1 MPARR
6 RSTVASWEFNASG
19 PIKAEIKLPAG
30 QVKVTATPA
39 QTVTV
44 SLLPE
49 RAAGSRAAEKLIA
62 DTEVSFDGGTLTVEV
77 PDQVHLR
84 GDASLDLAVEL
95 PEGSSVAV
103 RTASADVSCTGE
115 LGSLQG
121 HTASGDVTAD
131 RVGDAGLNTASGDV
145 RLREVTGDTLLQTAS
160 GDAVIHR
167 TGGDITAKTASGDLI
182 IGHAARSVRAQA
194 ASGDVEIDR
203 VVTGTVDVT
212 SVSGDVSV
220 GVAPGVGVYLDL
232 SSLSGRVRSDLD
244 ADEQGGS
251 GGEPGLTLRCNSV
264 SGDIK
269 ITRFDPDR

>member
-1 MPARR
+1 M
-6 RSTVASWEFNASG
+6 ASWEFSADG
-19 PIKAEIKLPAG
+19 PIKTEIKLPAG
-30 QVKVTATPA
+30 RVKLTATPA

-77 PDQVHLR
+77 PNRVHLR

-103 RTASADVSCTGE
+103 RTASADVSGTGE

-131 RVGDAGLNTASGDV
+131 RVGHAGLTTASGDV
-145 RLREVTGDTLLQTAS
+145 RLREVTGDIVLQTAS
-160 GDAVIHR
+160 GDAVIQR
-167 TGGDITAKTASGDLI
+167 AGGDITAKTASGDLV
-182 IGHAARSVRAQA
+182 IGHAAQSVRAQA
-194 ASGDVEIDR
+194 ASGDVAIDS
-203 VVTGTVDVT
+203 VATGTVEVT

-220 GVAPGVGVYLDL
+220 GVPPGIGVYLDL
-232 SSLSGRVRSDLD
+232 SSLSGRVRSELD
-244 ADEQGGS
+244 ADEHG
-251 GGEPGLTLRCNSV
+251 GGEPDLTVRCNSV

-269 ITRFDPDR
+269 ITRTDPDR